1 MSQGDRRRAG
11 RAFGLVVVGV
21 MGLAGSCRT
30 VPRTDPQVVPSAPPA
45 AAADLRVPPPVLRV
59 GVVVDAQ
66 RASIAADSG
75 VVVTTKGAAAREE
88 RVARAT
94 FTAESPAA
102 ADAGRFRV
110 QVASLTDPAA
120 ARDAGARAQA
130 VAGQPSVVRWN
141 PETRT
146 HQVRVGAY
154 PTRPAALEAVGKLHL
169 GGLPGSFVVEDAPA
183 GSGRVRLLE
192 TGREYGTVV
201 IAPAEATDTLTID
214 GAPYR
219 GLVEVLAT
227 AEGTVTV
234 VNVINLEDYLRG
246 VVPNELSPSVYPQI
260 EAQKAQAVAARTY
273 ALRNRGQF
281 QSKGYDICATPTC
294 QVYRGKGTENAL
306 SDRAVEETRGIV
318 ASYRGGLVN
327 ALYTSTCG
335 GHTEQGSNIFDGE
348 DTPYL
353 KGVACLPEKS
363 AAAQVRTLETPRAF
377 PTAEG
382 LNRDAAL
389 LIALDVLDK
398 HFYSSAALQGAATE
412 PELRAWTQR
421 ALAAA
426 HRKGCVVETK
436 APLTR
441 RASFFRH
448 LVGSFCWD
456 ERAAR
461 LLAPEDASYLL
472 KVEDAREL
480 TNPDER
486 SAAALLI
493 QEGVL
498 SPFADNT
505 LQPGAPITRA
515 QAVAAIAQ
523 AVAKVGAPALLSAE
537 FRGLASG
544 SMTVVEGESG
554 AAGAEKSYPVD
565 TWVRLFRALNG
576 TKLAASEL
584 SLTAGDR
591 VRLVVQGGTI
601 AFLEAEQ
608 SRLGPS
614 ADRGSRYYRWEV
626 RLSPAGVAQAVSRYG
641 QVGVVK
647 DVVPR
652 RLGVSGRVVELAVLG
667 TESELVLTGLK
678 VRWGLGLRENLF
690 VVDRELDG
698 AGDVARFVF
707 TGKGWGHG
715 VGLCQV
721 GASGMAQAGAAY
733 DQILKHYYTGIAVG
747 PASAPVA
754 AVQPRLL
761 LTGGAA
767 NP

>member
-1 MSQGDRRRAG
+1 
-11 RAFGLVVVGV
+11 

-30 VPRTDPQVVPSAPPA
+30 VPRAEPQLVPTAPPPPA
-45 AAADLRVPPPVLRV
+45 GADVRVPPPVIRV
-59 GVVVDAQ
+59 GVVVGAA
-66 RASIAADSG
+66 RASVAADSG
-75 VVVTTKGAAAREE
+75 VVVTAQGGEAREE
-88 RVARAT
+88 QVARAT
-94 FTAESPAA
+94 FAA
-102 ADAGRFRV
+102 QGGSADPGRFRV
-110 QVASLTDPAA
+110 QVASLSDPAA
-120 ARDAGARAQA
+120 AKDAGTRAEKI
-130 VAGQPSVVRWN
+130 AGGPALVRWN
-141 PETRT
+141 PDTRT

-154 PTRPAALEAVGKLHL
+154 ATRPLAMEAVGKLHL
-169 GGLPGSFVVEDAPA
+169 AGLPGSFVVEDAPA
-183 GSGRVRLLE
+183 GTGRVRLLE
-192 TGREYGTVV
+192 NGHEYRSVLL
-201 IAPAEATDTLTID
+201 APADASDTLTID

-227 AEGTVTV
+227 PEGEVTV
-234 VNVINLEDYLRG
+234 VNVVNLEDYLRG
-246 VVPNELSPSVYPQI
+246 VVPNELSPSAYPQI
-260 EAQKAQAVAARTY
+260 EAHKAQAVAARTY
-273 ALRNRGQF
+273 ALRNRGQY

-306 SDRAVEETRGIV
+306 SDRAVAETRGVV
-318 ASYRGGLVN
+318 ASYRGGLIN

-335 GHTEQGSNIFDGE
+335 GHTEQGSNIFEGE

-363 AAAQVRTLETPRAF
+363 AATSIRTLETPRAF

-389 LIALDVLDK
+389 LISLDVLEPR
-398 HFYSSAALQGAATE
+398 FYSTAALQGAATE
-412 PELRAWTQR
+412 AELRGWTQK

-426 HRKGCVVETK
+426 HRKGCAVEAK

-472 KVEDAREL
+472 KVEDGREL
-480 TNPDER
+480 TNPEER

-498 SPFADNT
+498 SPFSDNT
-505 LQPGAPITRA
+505 LQPGAPVTRA
-515 QAVAAIAQ
+515 QAVAALAQ
-523 AVAKVGAPALLSAE
+523 AVAKVGAPALVSAE
-537 FRGLASG
+537 FRGLSAG
-544 SMTVVEGESG
+544 SMTYAEGDP
-554 AAGAEKSYPVD
+554 AAAEKTAPVD

-591 VRLVVQGGTI
+591 VRLVLQGGKV

-608 SRLGPS
+608 SRLGPA

-626 RLSPAGVAQAVSRYG
+626 RLSPSEVASAVARYG
-641 QVGVVK
+641 QVGSVK

-667 TESELVLTGLK
+667 SESELVLTGLK

-698 AGDVARFVF
+698 AGEVARFVF

-721 GASGMAQAGAAY
+721 GASGMAQAGATY
-733 DQILKHYYTGIAVG
+733 DQILKHYYSGIAVG
-747 PASAPVA
+747 PAPAASAAAPARPV
-754 AVQPRLL
+754 

>member
-1 MSQGDRRRAG
+1 MSQRQRAG
-11 RAFGLVVVGV
+11 RAFAALVVAV

-30 VPRTDPQVVPSAPPA
+30 VPRTEPQVVPTPPPA
-45 AAADLRVPPPVLRV
+45 ADLKVPQPAIRV
-59 GVVVDAQ
+59 GVVVDAA

-75 VVVTTKGAAAREE
+75 VVVSGSGGREE

-94 FTAESPAA
+94 FAAQSSPGAE
-102 ADAGRFRV
+102 AGRFRV
-110 QVASLTDPAA
+110 QVASLADAAA
-120 ARDAGARAQA
+120 ARDAGARAER
-130 VAGQPSVVRWN
+130 VAGQPAVVRWN

-146 HQVRVGAY
+146 HQVRVGQYA
-154 PTRPAALEAVGKLHL
+154 TRPLALEAVGKLHL
-169 GGLPGSFVVEDAPA
+169 GGMPGSYVVEDAPS

-192 TGREYGTVV
+192 NDHEYRSVA
-201 IAPAEATDTLTID
+201 IAPADPADTLTID

-227 AEGTVTV
+227 PEGTVTV
-234 VNVINLEDYLRG
+234 VNVVNLEDYLRG
-246 VVPNELSPSVYPQI
+246 VVPNELSPSSYPQI

-273 ALRNRGQF
+273 ALRNKGQF
-281 QSKGYDICATPTC
+281 QARGYDICATPTC

-306 SDRAVEETRGIV
+306 SDRAVAETRGVV
-318 ASYRGGLVN
+318 ASYRGGLIN

-335 GHTEQGSNIFDGE
+335 GHTEQGNNIFEGE

-353 KGVACLPEKS
+353 QGVACLPEKS
-363 AAAQVRTLETPRAF
+363 AAASIRTLETPRAF

-389 LIALDVLDK
+389 LIALDVLDPR
-398 HFYSSAALQGAATE
+398 FYSTTALQGAATE
-412 PELRAWTQR
+412 AELRGWTQR

-426 HRKGCVVETK
+426 HRKGCAVEAK

-480 TNPDER
+480 TNPEER

-505 LQPGAPITRA
+505 LQPGTAVTRG
-515 QAVAAIAQ
+515 QAVAALAQ
-523 AVAKVGAPALLSAE
+523 AVAKVGAPALVSAE
-537 FRGLASG
+537 FRGLANG
-544 SMTVVEGESG
+544 AMTFAEGE
-554 AAGAEKSYPVD
+554 AGALGNETSLPID

-591 VRLVVQGGTI
+591 VKLVAQGGKI

-608 SRLGPS
+608 SRLGPA
-614 ADRGSRYYRWEV
+614 ADRTSRYYRWEV
-626 RLSPAGVAQAVSRYG
+626 RLSPAEVAQAVARYG
-641 QVGVVK
+641 QVGTVK

-721 GASGMAQAGAAY
+721 GASGMAQAGATY
-733 DQILKHYYTGIAVG
+733 DQILKHYYSGIAVG
-747 PASAPVA
+747 PATSAAAASAPHPV
-754 AVQPRLL
+754 